1 MVKITVRKQVKKGGK
16 ASKAYYGMRR
26 RKTTTTSTRKV
37 SKKAMMKSRRAI
49 VETKSR
55 IQSELFTQ
63 GGATIPQPKNFDPID
78 GVFKFLPLH
87 AFTFMEQGLGEDQM
101 IGQSIFSKYLN
112 AKVQVR
118 FQGGVNQITD
128 RPYPME
134 LICGWVKGPPNW
146 TSFTSPAVNQALPSD
161 LSGWIV
167 ERVSEYFN
175 ARADKLEFISKR
187 DSTID
192 ITYRRKIRSNQS
204 KNNVM
209 NPNSNSL
216 TNEGHVP
223 DVMLYPKWRTMKKVY
238 YERGNTVEAG
248 SARPNYYPNYSRI
261 PFMIVYSPNFAGEDG
276 TKPLQPQ
283 EIPVVSYNVAHYFT
297 DS

>member
-1 MVKITVRKQVKKGGK
+1 MVKVTVRSQVNKGGK
-16 ASKAYYGMRR
+16 ASKAYFGMRR
-26 RKTTTTSTRKV
+26 RHIRGGKAKRTV
-37 SKKAMMKSRRAI
+37 SKKAMVKSRRAI

-55 IQSELFTQ
+55 IQSDLFTQ
-63 GGATIPQPKNFDPID
+63 GAATIPQPKTFVPID

-87 AFTFMEQGLGEDQM
+87 AYTFMEQGLGEDQM
-101 IGQSIFSKYLN
+101 LGQSIFSKYLN
-112 AKVQVR
+112 AKVQIR
-118 FQGGVNQITD
+118 FQGGANQIAD

-146 TSFTSPAVNQALPSD
+146 TSFTTPTVNTALPSD
-161 LSGWIV
+161 LSAWVV

-175 ARADKLEFISKR
+175 SRADKLEFIPKR

-192 ITYRRKIRSNQS
+192 ITYRRKIRPNQ
-204 KNNVM
+204 NRNTVM

-216 TNEGHVP
+216 TLEGHVP

-238 YERGNTVEAG
+238 YERGNTVEV
-248 SARPNYYPNYSRI
+248 SSRPNYYPNYSRI
-261 PFMIVYSPNFAGEDG
+261 PFMILYSSNFAGEDG

-283 EIPVVSYNVAHYFT
+283 EIPEVAYNVSHYFT

>member
-1 MVKITVRKQVKKGGK
+1 MPEHSGKGRKLKSVRKE
-16 ASKAYYGMRR
+16 SSRPRR
-26 RKTTTTSTRKV
+26 RQPPTRRKV
-37 SKKAMMKSRRAI
+37 AKKAMVKSRARI

-55 IQSELFTQ
+55 IQSEITTQ
-63 GGATIPQPKNFDPID
+63 GAATIPNPKTFVPID
-78 GVFKFLPLH
+78 GVFKILPLH
-87 AFTFMEQGLGEDQM
+87 AYTFMEQGLAEDQM
-101 IGQSIFSKYLN
+101 IGQSLFSKYLN

-118 FQGGVNQITD
+118 FQGGANQITD
-128 RPYPME
+128 RQYPME
-134 LICGWVKGPPNW
+134 LICGWVKAPTAW
-146 TSFTSPAVNQALPSD
+146 TSFTSPQVNLALPSD
-161 LSGWIV
+161 LTAWIV
-167 ERVSEYFN
+167 ERVNEYFN
-175 ARADKLEFISKR
+175 SRTDKLDFIPKR

-192 ITYRRKIRSNQS
+192 ITFRKKLRANQS

-216 TNEGHVP
+216 TNEGHAP
-223 DVMLYPKWRTMKKVY
+223 DIMVYPKWKTMKKVF

-261 PFMIVYSPNFAGEDG
+261 PFMIIYSPNFAGEDG

-283 EIPVVSYNVAHYFT
+283 EIPVVSYNVAHYYT